1 MVEEKQSESRIYHDK
16 IYISNISNE
25 KEVSTCF
32 FCGRRKYVYNIN
44 MVNTA
49 ISPEHFGASCC
60 IRCMRV
66 IPRGI
71 II

>member
-32 FCGRRKYVYNIN
+32 FCGRRKYVYNTVDPHKFAVYKILGTLFPN
-44 MVNTA
+44 L
-49 ISPEHFGASCC
+49 
-60 IRCMRV
+60 
-66 IPRGI
+66 
-71 II
+71 